1 MAALVLVFP
10 VTFYVSH
17 QLTAEDVSRPKEDQ
31 SYLERAQKMDE
42 KFLDQF
48 NYFLAEGKNL
58 SYVIERQEQAQKVM
72 ARSNDPS
79 YRIGLALE
87 LLNQS
92 FSAESPETEILNAA
106 IAAIGCKYMFDL
118 EKFIVRYMESVSKRS
133 ENIERLEKILKSAE
147 EEYGNLVRTAKN
159 KEQLESLWSSF
170 KATHTPGIDKHCL
183 QPYPDASKLLKLF
196 DTALFFASECRAPY
210 RKAYWTEGDC
220 ETVIAWSYLFVVCIV
235 FGALFYLD
243 NSPLRGQLR
252 SRSILSSII
261 MLVDRYPFLASP
273 EYFPKLR
280 TMHMLS
286 RDSFTECVDEI
297 MKDLKEHRDERREK
311 SCSSFDGI
319 LSARLIFT
327 SFLVS
332 LLVVAS
338 IGLSLYIVD
347 IRNEKAGLQ
356 NFHDKMAD
364 RVLRANWIE
373 EAEKQHADLLSFTLA
388 KEEQLFKE
396 VACQSR
402 KVDWITILIYGGVIV
417 GIYIVIHFLFF
428 AFARVLEQK
437 DWFIAVTWYRNNFE
451 RLNELTHDSMSIIL
465 C

>member
-196 DTALFFASECRAPY
+196 DTALFFA
-210 RKAYWTEGDC
+210 
-220 ETVIAWSYLFVVCIV
+220 
-235 FGALFYLD
+235 
-243 NSPLRGQLR
+243 
-252 SRSILSSII
+252 I